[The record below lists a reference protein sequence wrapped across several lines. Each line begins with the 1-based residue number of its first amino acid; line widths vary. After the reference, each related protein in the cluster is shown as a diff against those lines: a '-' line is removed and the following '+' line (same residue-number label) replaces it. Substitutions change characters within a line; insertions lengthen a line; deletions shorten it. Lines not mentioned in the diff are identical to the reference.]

1 MRKFNTVF
9 HGYDKYQVQKCI
21 DDIINNYEVLL
32 NKSKKT
38 EEQNKVLR
46 EKIQYYE
53 RIEDSMNR
61 AIFTAETAG
70 DQIKSSARKEA
81 EALITEARHNASRII
96 NDALLKAE
104 KAQNHADQ
112 LKRNTNVLKR
122 RLRQIIENQLE
133 VIEEID
139 NVDFSDI
146 DINGLLNIILFNC
159 I

>member
-1 MRKFNTVF
+1 MRKFDTVF
-9 HGYDKYQVQKCI
+9 HGYDKNQVHKCI

-38 EEQNKVLR
+38 EEQNRLLR

-81 EALITEARHNASRII
+81 DALITEARHNASRII

-112 LKRNTNVLKR
+112 LKRNTNILKR
-122 RLRQIIENQLE
+122 RLKQIIENQLE
-133 VIEEID
+133 VIEEMD
-139 NVDFSDI
+139 KVDFNDVDSKY
-146 DINGLLNIILFNC
+146 
-159 I
+159 

>member
-112 LKRNTNVLKR
+112 LKRNTNILKR

-133 VIEEID
+133 VIEEMD
-139 NVDFSDI
+139 KVDFNDI
-146 DINGLLNIILFNC
+146 DSKY
-159 I
+159 

>member
-1 MRKFNTVF
+1 MRKFDTVF
-9 HGYDKYQVQKCI
+9 HGYDKNQVHKCI

-38 EEQNKVLR
+38 EEQNRLLR

-81 EALITEARHNASRII
+81 DALITESRHNASRII

-146 DINGLLNIILFNC
+146 DNKY
-159 I
+159 

>member
-1 MRKFNTVF
+1 MRKFDTVF

-122 RLRQIIENQLE
+122 RLRQIIENQL
-133 VIEEID
+133 
-139 NVDFSDI
+139 
-146 DINGLLNIILFNC
+146 
-159 I
+159 

>member
-1 MRKFNTVF
+1 MRKFDTVF
-9 HGYDKYQVQKCI
+9 HGYDKNQVHKCI

-38 EEQNKVLR
+38 EEQNRLLR

-81 EALITEARHNASRII
+81 DALITEARHNASRVI

-104 KAQNHADQ
+104 KAQNHVDQ

-146 DINGLLNIILFNC
+146 DNKY
-159 I
+159 

>member
-1 MRKFNTVF
+1 MRKFDTVF

-112 LKRNTNVLKR
+112 LKRNTNVLKI

-146 DINGLLNIILFNC
+146 DNKY
-159 I
+159 